1 MNAIP
6 FKELKVSYYY
16 GGRLRLSKSWRADK
30 TVCPNGKLYYVT
42 DGSVEIRAGENLYQ
56 VGKNEMTLIPPGT
69 EHSYRLGKEGYAE
82 KYWFHFDLVCGGVSP
97 NSLLIPEKIKVTEPE
112 YVNTLFDGL
121 LLHATRSAPADAAL
135 TAGSAAL
142 IVGYYYEKSEAKPK
156 NKPDD
161 EINAAIKAAEKMPGD
176 KLTVAAM
183 AGEANL
189 SPNYFI
195 RKFKE
200 RTGISPMKYMN
211 MLKLEKAKSLLENTD
226 APINEVMADAGYYDA
241 AYFSKLFKSAT
252 GCFPKKFREIYGNR
266 L

>member
-1 MNAIP
+1 M
-6 FKELKVSYYY
+6 
-16 GGRLRLSKSWRADK
+16 
-30 TVCPNGKLYYVT
+30 
-42 DGSVEIRAGENLYQ
+42 
-56 VGKNEMTLIPPGT
+56 
-69 EHSYRLGKEGYAE
+69 
-82 KYWFHFDLVCGGVSP
+82 
-97 NSLLIPEKIKVTEPE
+97 
-112 YVNTLFDGL
+112 
-121 LLHATRSAPADAAL
+121 LHAARSAPADAAL

-156 NKPDD
+156 NNPDD

-226 APINEVMADAGYYDA
+226 APINEVMADAGYDDA
-241 AYFSKLFKSAT
+241 AYFSKLLSRRQAAPLKNSGRFTETDYKTVAAEKRAKASL
-252 GCFPKKFREIYGNR
+252 F
-266 L
+266 